1 MCMCFCLQCTIEENL
16 VSSNLLDCEIG
27 YHDKEGPRRPTWL
40 LHVWALPPSLR
51 SAAGIYGLSN
61 PTSLTRGRAG
71 ERKQNKIIELYI

>member
-1 MCMCFCLQCTIEENL
+1 MATARM
-16 VSSNLLDCEIG
+16 G
-27 YHDKEGPRRPTWL
+27 
-40 LHVWALPPSLR
+40 PPSLR